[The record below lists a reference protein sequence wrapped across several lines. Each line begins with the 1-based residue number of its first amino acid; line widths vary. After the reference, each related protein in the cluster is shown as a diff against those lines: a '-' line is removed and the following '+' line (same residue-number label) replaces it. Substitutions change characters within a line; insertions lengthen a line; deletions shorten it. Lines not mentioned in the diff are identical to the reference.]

1 MLVSFFR
8 SSGYV
13 ARPDCLSTFD
23 FDGAVSSLSTVHFG
37 SPDPV
42 RVAVQPSG
50 TTPIR
55 VLSKLIAWFDMSFT
69 PRRKSV
75 AAIMALRRCGSG
87 MYRKTRGFTALL
99 ARQEGLPARGAVQL
113 SLSPLRVAQ

>member
-13 ARPDCLSTFD
+13 ARPDCLTTFD

-50 TTPIR
+50 ATPIW
-55 VLSKLIAWFDMSFT
+55 VLSKLMAWFDMSFT
-69 PRRKSV
+69 PKRTREV
-75 AAIMALRRCGSG
+75 TAIMALWRFGWDIAQ
-87 MYRKTRGFTALL
+87 T
-99 ARQEGLPARGAVQL
+99 
-113 SLSPLRVAQ
+113 PLRSRIPVCINREIRF